1 MRSRLFRHTA
11 LEQLSSPDRLDDTI
25 QVTDTR
31 AWLALAAVGVLLAAV
46 VGWGVLARVPTVV
59 RADGFLLRASGV
71 LTIEAPTAGRVQALL
86 ARPGERVAAG
96 QAVAR
101 LARGDGQTVEVAAG
115 AAGQIVDVRAAV
127 GGEIER
133 GAALYSM
140 EQPDQ
145 PLEARVYLVPEQARR
160 ATPGMMVQLTL
171 ASAQGDDAG
180 ILLGEVASVG
190 AFPVTVAGL
199 RGVLGNE
206 DLARALVAS
215 GPPVEVR
222 VALQEGAAAGLYRWR
237 GGEPSPAR
245 LALLQGGAP
254 LTAEIITAE
263 HPPIALV
270 LGQGQR

>member
-31 AWLALAAVGVLLAAV
+31 AWLALGAVGVLLAAL
-46 VGWGVLARVPTVV
+46 VGWGILARVPIVV

-71 LTIEAPTAGRVQALL
+71 LTIESPTAGRVQSLL
-86 ARPGERVAAG
+86 AQPGNRVSAG
-96 QAVAR
+96 QTVAR
-101 LARGDGQTVEVAAG
+101 LLRGDGQAAEVVPAAD
-115 AAGQIVDVRAAV
+115 GQIVDVRAAV
-127 GGEIER
+127 GGEVER
-133 GAALYSM
+133 GAVLYSM
-140 EQPDQ
+140 EQPEQ
-145 PLEARVYLVPEQARR
+145 SLEARVYLVPEQARR
-160 ATPGMMVQLTL
+160 VTPGMTVQLTL
-171 ASAQGDDAG
+171 ASAQADDTG
-180 ILLGEVASVG
+180 ILLGEVVTVG
-190 AFPVTVAGL
+190 AYPVTVAGL

-206 DLARALVAS
+206 DLARALVAGS
-215 GPPVEVR
+215 PPVEVR
-222 VALQEGAAAGLYRWR
+222 VALQQGADPTQFRWR

-245 LALLQGGAP
+245 LALLQGGGP